1 MGYKLMPRLKVNK
14 RYQVVIPKEIRET
27 LNLKPSNY
35 LDVKI
40 VDRAVV
46 MMPQASHTS
55 RLFGKHREVWQ
66 GEDAVAYVRGDR
78 DSWRD

>member
-1 MGYKLMPRLKVNK
+1 MPRLKVNK
-14 RYQVVIPKEIRET
+14 RYQVVIPKEIREE
-27 LNLKPSNY
+27 LNLKPGDY

-46 MMPQASHTS
+46 MMPEASYTS

-66 GEDAVAYVRGDR
+66 GEDAVAYVRCER

>member
-1 MGYKLMPRLKVNK
+1 MSRLKVDK
-14 RYQVVIPKEIRET
+14 RYQVVIPKEIREA
-27 LNLKPSNY
+27 LNLKPGDY

-46 MMPQASHTS
+46 MVPQTSYTS

-66 GEDAVAYVRGDR
+66 GEDAVAYVRRER